1 MKKPYRTTKPSRSV
15 KLEKRRNTYTRSGI
29 LVTCHLRWKIK
40 VVKLN
45 HKLLLGRNRDDFLHP
60 QSSAQCLAV
69 LCAEARPSSLHW
81 TQGHPCQSPLCRTS
95 GSRTP
100 QRAFHWVVR
109 PPRAHSSHGTTTKAS
124 PYSRRAAN
132 GTHRARMRTRPIDDW
147 LQRWRSLRPL
157 AAARRRLSVRCTIGI
172 EPPSFDAVAP
182 GPGRRAY
189 LWDSCRPPIR
199 HRSRVLSPR
208 ASVRSGRA
216 ARDGHWHPF
225 STAEP

>member
-1 MKKPYRTTKPSRSV
+1 MQKPS
-15 KLEKRRNTYTRSGI
+15 EP
-29 LVTCHLRWKIK
+29 
-40 VVKLN
+40 
-45 HKLLLGRNRDDFLHP
+45 RNRHRPSNSKNAETHTPGQDYLSLVICVGKSK
-60 QSSAQCLAV
+60 SSNLITNFFWEETETIFCILSPLRRLAV